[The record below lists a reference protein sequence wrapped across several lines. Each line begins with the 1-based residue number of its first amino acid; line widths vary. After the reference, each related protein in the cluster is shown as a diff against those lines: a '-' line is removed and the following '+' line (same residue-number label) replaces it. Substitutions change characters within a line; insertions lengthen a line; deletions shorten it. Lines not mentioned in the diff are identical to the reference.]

1 MNEATLIWLGIVL
14 CVSQSA
20 TLSGLNLAVFSIS
33 RLRLEVGASQGD
45 RRALRVLALRENANF
60 TLVTI
65 LWGNVAV
72 NVLLTLLAESVLAG
86 VAAFLFST
94 VVITFV
100 GEIIPQA
107 YFTRHALRVASLL
120 SPVLRVY
127 QCLLWPVAWPV
138 AKVLDRL
145 IGPEGIPWLRERELR
160 DLLRQHAEAGTEVGP
175 VEARGAINFLALDDV
190 PAVREGEPL
199 APDSVIELP
208 FVAGRPVFPAFSR
221 DPDDPFLRRLAASGK
236 KWLVLVDE
244 TARPRFVLNSHRALR
259 EALLAD
265 QPPDLARLIHRALVI
280 DDPAEPLGRALTR
293 LSVRPEHAEDNVIDE
308 DLIVLWSEGER
319 RIITGSDILG
329 RLLHGIVRQAAP
341 APGQL

>member
-1 MNEATLIWLGIVL
+1 MNETTLIWLGIVL
-14 CVSQSA
+14 CVTQSA

-33 RLRLEVGASQGD
+33 RLRLEVGAHQGD
-45 RRALRVLALRENANF
+45 PRACRVLALRQNANF

-127 QCLLWPVAWPV
+127 QVLLWPVAWPISR
-138 AKVLDRL
+138 VLDRL
-145 IGPEGIPWLRERELR
+145 VGSEGIPWLRERELR
-160 DLLRQHAEAGTEVGP
+160 DLLRQHAEANTEVGA
-175 VEARGAINFLALDDV
+175 VEARGAINFLALDDI
-190 PAVREGEPL
+190 PAAREGEPL
-199 APDSVIELP
+199 HPDSVIELP
-208 FVAGRPVFPAFSR
+208 FEEGRPVFPAFAR
-221 DPDDPFLRRLAASGK
+221 DPDDAFLKRLAASGK
-236 KWLVLVDE
+236 KWVVLVDRSG
-244 TARPRFVLNSHRALR
+244 RPRYVLNSHRALR
-259 EALLAD
+259 EALLGTT
-265 QPPDLARLIHRALVI
+265 PPDLGALVHRALVVEN
-280 DDPAEPLGRALTR
+280 PAEPLGRALTR
-293 LSVRPEHAEDNVIDE
+293 LGVRPEHPEDNVIDE
-308 DLIVLWSEGER
+308 DLILLWGEEER

-329 RLLHGIVRQAAP
+329 RLLHGIVRQTAP
-341 APGQL
+341 APAQV